1 MRGDLSSARI
11 WDIEHGIHYHVWKI
25 LLGERTTRN
34 LISESYHCLPAKC
47 ACQRNWPTNK
57 MGSHFS
63 AGRSENCLK
72 VWGVIWQFDQQFLQV
87 ISSGRHK
94 PTPVRAAGCCEMS
107 PYYLSAAKAEGC
119 VVRQAFGK
127 GLEYEW
133 EGGNALNTVERWSGQ
148 CMGFSLQRWRYI
160 ERGWAQQPGGLW
172 CRDCLSSPQALNCA
186 LQPQYITFPSCPPE
200 CSPLPHNEPIESILV
215 FHSGCIIC
223 PPTCCCESMLFLH
236 LESGNTTERD
246 ATFLSGWHSCAT
258 VVWFS
263 GHCNVTG

>member
-1 MRGDLSSARI
+1 MKEIKNAYLREAGACFPHDVFLLPAEDESKVIMRGDLSSARI

-34 LISESYHCLPAKC
+34 LIFESYHCLPAKC

-72 VWGVIWQFDQQFLQV
+72 VWGVIWQFDQQFLLV

-127 GLEYEW
+127 GSEYEW

-160 ERGWAQQPGGLW
+160 ERVNEDGLNSQEGCGAETASAHRKLW
-172 CRDCLSSPQALNCA
+172 IVL
-186 LQPQYITFPSCPPE
+186 
-200 CSPLPHNEPIESILV
+200 CSHSILPSPPVHLNAAHCLTMNLLRV
-215 FHSGCIIC
+215 F
-223 PPTCCCESMLFLH
+223 
-236 LESGNTTERD
+236 
-246 ATFLSGWHSCAT
+246 
-258 VVWFS
+258 
-263 GHCNVTG
+263 